1 MFPLFLI
8 QTNPKPLIPPQQG
21 NSNGIKVCIDLA
33 GLVVAG
39 VPPEEICLFADLII
53 ELREQNFSF
62 SKDFFLPWK

>member
-1 MFPLFLI
+1 M
-8 QTNPKPLIPPQQG
+8 
-21 NSNGIKVCIDLA
+21 A
-33 GLVVAG
+33 VAG